1 MSIIIL
7 TVEVEIKNNGERT
20 HKIAADFEARV
31 NDLLEEGG
39 ITGETEA
46 EVVRRLINVHWTE

>member
-7 TVEVEIKNNGERT
+7 TVEVEIKNNGESTR
-20 HKIAADFEARV
+20 KIAADFEARV